1 MELYSITICGLKFYF
16 EAQVS
21 DEQCNCTSFLFT
33 FIDGLWRKMIYVY
46 LLKDIKELFYDTY
59 TACYEG
65 NTDGL
70 VALIY
75 NLYGI
80 NLNKD
85 TLELTLKRLPTS
97 EDKITVIKSE
107 ERFIINFHQ

>member
-1 MELYSITICGLKFYF
+1 
-16 EAQVS
+16 
-21 DEQCNCTSFLFT
+21 
-33 FIDGLWRKMIYVY
+33 MIYVY
-46 LLKDIKELFYDTY
+46 LLKDIKKLFYDTY

>member
-1 MELYSITICGLKFYF
+1 M
-16 EAQVS
+16 
-21 DEQCNCTSFLFT
+21 FT

-97 EDKITVIKSE
+97 EDKITVIKARNASLS
-107 ERFIINFHQ
+107 ISINNGEDLSKKRGIGFRSRR

>member
-1 MELYSITICGLKFYF
+1 MTNTVIVSIFKTSYMYIYLK
-16 EAQVS
+16 
-21 DEQCNCTSFLFT
+21 
-33 FIDGLWRKMIYVY
+33 I
-46 LLKDIKELFYDTY
+46 LKNFFYDTH

>member
-1 MELYSITICGLKFYF
+1 
-16 EAQVS
+16 
-21 DEQCNCTSFLFT
+21 
-33 FIDGLWRKMIYVY
+33 MIYVY

-107 ERFIINFHQ
+107 ERFIIKFHQ